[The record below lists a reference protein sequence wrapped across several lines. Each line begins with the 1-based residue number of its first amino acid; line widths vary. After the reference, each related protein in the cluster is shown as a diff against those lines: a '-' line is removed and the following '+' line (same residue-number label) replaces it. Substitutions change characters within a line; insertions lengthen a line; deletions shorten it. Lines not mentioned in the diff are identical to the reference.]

1 MGGEEPKEFADE
13 VAPRLQPDTT
23 GPGSAEGSLEAA
35 PNAEEKDAAQK
46 GRKLSQCAGF
56 CANQPENC
64 DTLSLWCG
72 GCPVCRRLKE
82 TEENTESKTS
92 ETPTERSLSQ
102 CAGFCANQ
110 PENCN
115 TMSFWCGGC
124 PVCRRLKE
132 TEENTEAHRLWG
144 FQQFGAFGQFQ
155 QF

>member
-72 GCPVCRRLKE
+72 GCPVCRRLKWVS
-82 TEENTESKTS
+82 NLS
-92 ETPTERSLSQ
+92 SLE
-102 CAGFCANQ
+102 GL
-110 PENCN
+110 
-115 TMSFWCGGC
+115 
-124 PVCRRLKE
+124 RRLKG
-132 TEENTEAHRLWG
+132 EEPKEFADEVAPRL
-144 FQQFGAFGQFQ
+144 
-155 QF
+155 